1 MAYFAG
7 LLGDFDR
14 YLARGDGDLL
24 RDQVSYRLAAGD
36 GFDRAFGAAGDA
48 AVHGPHQGPRQGWPP
63 GAPLKADP
71 VLPAHPCGDAG
82 DLVGARLR

>member
-14 YLARGDGDLL
+14 YLARGDDDLL

-48 AVHGPHQGPRQGWPP
+48 AVLDRIRARARAGHREPHSKPIRFCQRIPVVMP
-63 GAPLKADP
+63 GTW
-71 VLPAHPCGDAG
+71 
-82 DLVGARLR
+82 